1 MNIFRNKI
9 LVKFIAI
16 ICIFLT
22 LINFGL
28 PNKSYA
34 EDDNEVWGGILI
46 TPITNLL
53 TYISDGIISLL
64 HKAIQKQDLAI
75 IEISGAPSWWEQWGE
90 TALRVILIA
99 VVVVVGIA
107 LIINTAGGAAMVLST
122 LAKAIIKVGA
132 RVAFVEVISINLFG
146 TEAIGGTINFIV
158 EKTGDWFSDNLYMPV
173 FTLTP
178 EEIFANKIN
187 LFDVNFFNPMDDM
200 EIERP
205 IVQEGKE
212 TVYDEAGSGG
222 ETWYRLDECLSS
234 IATYGAYN
242 GFNNTSN
249 IYQYRNQYFDEET
262 GTSRYDAAIAI
273 FDIINNYLITNNR
286 KEINFEEEN
295 AYGFAVNH
303 EILEPQEHQKYTIFI
318 SPNVDKKWIYTIEFT
333 FYEGDTTKER
343 TLNIIYEGSYA
354 TIENIA
360 VSSTAKQLRTA
371 VASWYFILRNLALLV
386 LMIVLI
392 YVGIRIAIGSTAG
405 EKAKYKERL
414 TDWLVAVCL
423 VFILHYIMV
432 FSIEFVENIT
442 SLVDSIEKPVG
453 DAMVVPLSEKQTE
466 FVSEMGQDPE
476 TTQEALAYSALQQYG
491 YVIDGTD
498 EDGKPQKQLVWIA
511 DIMGK
516 IKIKS
521 QIVGEGTAKW
531 VGYSLCYMILVLFT
545 LFFSWT
551 YLKRVVYM
559 AFLTIIAPL
568 VAMTYP
574 IDKIND
580 GRAQAFEMWLKEYI
594 FNLLIQPLHLL
605 LYTVLV
611 SAAYEL
617 ASTNPV
623 YAVVA
628 IGFMIPAEKLV
639 RRFFGFT
646 KAQTPGALGGAAGA
660 ALAFSGLQKI
670 MRFGSKKGSRKDSDK
685 NEKENDKI
693 NFSSSEG
700 VNAKSAVASE
710 VLGKDGKLAK
720 TQTKAGGDGKGN
732 APTDQNSEG
741 KEGSTTQIRLNK
753 NALESGKD
761 NVAEKTSEEYKNW
774 LAKTGTRLKQSK
786 LGKTTI
792 RGARTIRAGV
802 GAYARGLGKKMTRR
816 VNKARPIR
824 ALARGVAGA
833 YGATALGM
841 AGLAIGAASGDPSK
855 AFQYGTAGLA
865 GGYSVGKGLAG
876 KGMDALSVNS
886 SEIKEAM
893 EMTWAGDEYG
903 KRKVEQRKEEL
914 VRDEGSISYLMQ
926 TMGVSRSEAK
936 EILRTTGGE
945 CIDNNISD
953 KADIAAIHKMVN
965 DGTSIESAIAA
976 QKFSGYLP
984 RDLDKMGAEEREDR
998 IRQWANEYEEEGYDD
1013 PTYLA
1018 NEHMKLVEKFIKAR
1032 SSLKKA

>member
-1 MNIFRNKI
+1 
-9 LVKFIAI
+9 
-16 ICIFLT
+16 
-22 LINFGL
+22 
-28 PNKSYA
+28 
-34 EDDNEVWGGILI
+34 
-46 TPITNLL
+46 
-53 TYISDGIISLL
+53 
-64 HKAIQKQDLAI
+64 
-75 IEISGAPSWWEQWGE
+75 
-90 TALRVILIA
+90 
-99 VVVVVGIA
+99 
-107 LIINTAGGAAMVLST
+107 
-122 LAKAIIKVGA
+122 
-132 RVAFVEVISINLFG
+132 
-146 TEAIGGTINFIV
+146 
-158 EKTGDWFSDNLYMPV
+158 MPA

-178 EEIFANKIN
+178 EEIFANKIA
-187 LFDVNFFNPMDDM
+187 LFDINFFDPMPPTEVQRPM
-200 EIERP
+200 AEI
-205 IVQEGKE
+205 KE
-212 TVYDEAGSGG
+212 VTFTEKNIFNDILPTELETLYDEVINNAYWQVS
-222 ETWYRLDECLSS
+222 TSLDIMYSKIDNFPAVKYILEM
-234 IATYGAYN
+234 INAK
-242 GFNNTSN
+242 
-249 IYQYRNQYFDEET
+249 QEEET
-262 GTSRYDAAIAI
+262 GGLKVDFNSSQYLLYANDLNRTQRECEIQIVDNGIENSGYMYTINLTYSENNIATLKI
-273 FDIINNYLITNNR
+273 DQHNFTEEIREIKVETDII
-286 KEINFEEEN
+286 E
-295 AYGFAVNH
+295 
-303 EILEPQEHQKYTIFI
+303 
-318 SPNVDKKWIYTIEFT
+318 
-333 FYEGDTTKER
+333 
-343 TLNIIYEGSYA
+343 
-354 TIENIA
+354 
-360 VSSTAKQLRTA
+360 STAEQLQKI

-392 YVGIRIAIGSTAG
+392 YVGIRIAMGSTAG
-405 EKAKYKERL
+405 EKAKYKERI

-423 VFILHYIMV
+423 LFILQYIMV
-432 FSIEFVENIT
+432 FSIGFAERLTN
-442 SLVDSIEKPVG
+442 LVDSIDNSGIDYLK
-453 DAMVVPLSEKQTE
+453 VPLTDNQMQSIDDMQND
-466 FVSEMGQDPE
+466 SSPE
-476 TTQEALAYSALQQYG
+476 NSLAYAALMQNG
-491 YVIDGTD
+491 DIHDGVD
-498 EDGKPQKQLVWIA
+498 EEGNPQKELWWKT

-516 IKIKS
+516 MKVKA
-521 QIVGEGTAKW
+521 QIVGEGRAKW

-574 IDKIND
+574 IDKIID

-646 KAQTPGALGGAAGA
+646 KAQIPGALGGAAGA

-761 NVAEKTSEEYKNW
+761 NAAEKTSEEYKNW

-786 LGKTTI
+786 LGKSTI
-792 RGARTIRAGV
+792 RGARTIRVGV

-865 GGYSVGKGLAG
+865 GGYSVGKGLAE

-936 EILRTTGGE
+936 EILRITGGE